1 MQGIRYYKA
10 FREQFGRM
18 IKRAV
23 SETIR
28 SKEGDIDESMGFARH
43 RRYTI

>member
-1 MQGIRYYKA
+1 MHGIRYYKT
-10 FREQFGRM
+10 FRERFRRM

-28 SKEGDIDESMGFARH
+28 SKERGIDESMGFARY
-43 RRYTI
+43 R